1 MDSYFT
7 RRNMKTVEKLNV
19 VLDGLPEFCR
29 TFFIGIQNNTGAL
42 TRLNYAYDLRLF
54 FQYLSEKLNKEI
66 GEISTYDLEKLT
78 LHDIEAFINHIS
90 LYENGEN
97 KIVENTEN
105 GKARKIAAIRTM
117 FKYLYKSGDIN
128 SNVASLIDM
137 PKIHEHTIT
146 RLDVDEVVKILDE
159 AESGEN
165 LSPKQRDFHKHTKSR
180 DLAILTVFL
189 GTGIRISECVG
200 LDVTDV
206 DFRNMSLRIT
216 RKGGNQ
222 AIIYIGDEVAETLN
236 IYMEDRA
243 KMKGADSTALF
254 LSIQGTRIST
264 RAVQNLVKKY
274 ASIITPLK
282 HITPHKLRSTY
293 GTNLYNETGDIY
305 LVADVLGHKDVNTTR
320 KHYASQAEEN
330 RRNAASVIKL
340 RDN

>member
-7 RRNMKTVEKLNV
+7 KRNLRTVEKLNA
-19 VLDGLPEFCR
+19 VLDGLPEFCK

-42 TRLNYAYDLRLF
+42 TRLNYAYDIRLF
-54 FQYLSEKLNKEI
+54 LQYLAEILSKEI
-66 GEISTYDLEKLT
+66 KDISVCDLEKLT
-78 LHDIEAFINHIS
+78 LHDIEAFINRIE

-97 KIVENTEN
+97 KIVENAEN
-105 GKARKIAAIRTM
+105 GKARKLAAIRTM
-117 FKYLYKSGDIN
+117 FKYLYKCGDIN
-128 SNVASLIDM
+128 SNVTSLIDM
-137 PKIHEHTIT
+137 PKIHEHTII

-165 LSPKQRDFHKHTKSR
+165 LSEKQKEFHKHTKSR
-180 DLAILTVFL
+180 DLAILTTFL
-189 GTGIRISECVG
+189 GTGIRISECIG
-200 LDVTDV
+200 LDVDDI

-222 AIIYIGDEVAETLN
+222 AIIYMGEEVAETLN
-236 IYMEDRA
+236 AYMEDRA
-243 KMKGADSTALF
+243 NMKGADSPALF
-254 LSIQGTRIST
+254 LSIQGLRMSV

-282 HITPHKLRSTY
+282 NITPHKLRSTY